1 MLAGQAAARRS
12 GYLRSHLYRSVTG
25 DACATSRLGSALYAT
40 SSPRRRPACLVD
52 LVEQSPATHNVD
64 TPPCAGWQKLRSGL
78 NPRETL
84 RATRLLRTA
93 ARSAPLST
101 RHFAS
106 MAATNVN
113 KQVDVDFTTPRD
125 PNTLSNYHNFVTRHT
140 SVDFE
145 IDFEKRIL
153 SGAVELEFE
162 SLTDDHVAQIV
173 LDSRCVCCGGALARK
188 LSMN

>member
-1 MLAGQAAARRS
+1 
-12 GYLRSHLYRSVTG
+12 
-25 DACATSRLGSALYAT
+25 
-40 SSPRRRPACLVD
+40 
-52 LVEQSPATHNVD
+52 
-64 TPPCAGWQKLRSGL
+64 
-78 NPRETL
+78 
-84 RATRLLRTA
+84 
-93 ARSAPLST
+93 
-101 RHFAS
+101 

-188 LSMN
+188 LFMN